1 MCWRAWPGPWQ
12 DVDTVWGLAMIVV
25 VMGVSGS
32 GKTTIG
38 KHLAERMRWVFA
50 DADDHFPKACK
61 AKMAAGIALTDEDR
75 EPWLRLLNRLL
86 RRWDKG
92 NIDGVLACSALK
104 ERYHDML
111 KSGIATSL
119 QFVLLDGAKELI
131 AKRLAER
138 QHEYMNPVLLE
149 SQLAT
154 LEDPDG
160 AFRIVNDRPPDEVVE
175 RIVAKLGRPNKIAEE
190 RGSNSMGHS
199 LFDLTGKTAVVI
211 GGTSGIGLAM
221 AVGLAEAGAD
231 VAASSRRQEQVDE
244 AAALIESRGRKSL
257 RLTSDVGDRATL
269 EKLLDQTVKAWGKVD
284 ILINCAGKIKRAPTV
299 DFPEDVW
306 DDIMDT
312 NVNGTLRACQIF
324 GRHMLANGYGRIINI
339 ASLNTF
345 VSLKEVTAYAC
356 SKAAV
361 GALTKSLAVEWSSQG
376 VTVNAIAPGVFRTA
390 LNAELL
396 DKSERG
402 KELRMRTPMGR
413 FGKTEELV
421 GSAVFLASDASAF
434 VTGEILV
441 VDGGFL
447 ASGVNQ

>member
-1 MCWRAWPGPWQ
+1 
-12 DVDTVWGLAMIVV
+12 
-25 VMGVSGS
+25 
-32 GKTTIG
+32 
-38 KHLAERMRWVFA
+38 
-50 DADDHFPKACK
+50 
-61 AKMAAGIALTDEDR
+61 MAAGIALTDEDR

-269 EKLLDQTVKAWGKVD
+269 EKLLDEMVKAWGKVD